1 MDDRITI
8 RTSDDPRVE
17 LKASRAIL
25 IAGSRVFADRLSL
38 PQGDSM
44 RTTRASCDVAETEEN
59 FKPFLRLLNL
69 VNEPGDPLE
78 ELRDEEWMAVV
89 PLSDKYDSPPVRGYA
104 RAKYWRLKE
113 QVPRNAAL
121 LLLLATTMHHAK
133 ELKDAAFGLFSPRDT
148 VSAPIDRLPPVWAA
162 RLRAWLKLL
171 KAHALAEVL
180 RHEPDFTASEDCSCD
195 PDDVAILWYTAALDA
210 LKNDFASSPDYPFR
224 ERMRRAL
231 PAPEFCQ
238 RHRIEFDAQADALG
252 WAYFESTP
260 DILL

>member
-104 RAKYWRLKE
+104 RAKY
-113 QVPRNAAL
+113 
-121 LLLLATTMHHAK
+121 
-133 ELKDAAFGLFSPRDT
+133 
-148 VSAPIDRLPPVWAA
+148 
-162 RLRAWLKLL
+162 
-171 KAHALAEVL
+171 
-180 RHEPDFTASEDCSCD
+180 CCD